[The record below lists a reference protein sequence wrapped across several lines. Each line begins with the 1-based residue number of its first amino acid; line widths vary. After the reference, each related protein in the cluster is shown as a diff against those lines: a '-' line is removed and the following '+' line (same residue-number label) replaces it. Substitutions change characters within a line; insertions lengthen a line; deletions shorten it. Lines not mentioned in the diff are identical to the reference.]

1 MISNFTVLTVP
12 QWAIFASITVM
23 IYGWVEKKSIFGI
36 VGSAILVALG
46 IFAAYAIAAGLMIPE
61 SMLDISENL
70 PKEELFNPDELPVEG
85 RLLPFY
91 WALIANGVLA
101 LAAMFAEIY
110 HKKIAAILKI
120 IIGAIGIVVFFL
132 MMAAVRV

>member
-12 QWAIFASITVM
+12 QWAIFAGITVM

-36 VGSAILVALG
+36 VGSGIMVALG
-46 IFAAYAIAAGLMIPE
+46 IFAAYAIAAGLMMPE

-110 HKKIAAILKI
+110 RKKIATILKI
-120 IIGAIGIVVFFL
+120 IIGAVAIIVFFL

>member
-12 QWAIFASITVM
+12 QWAIFAGITVM
-23 IYGWVEKKSIFGI
+23 IYGWVEKKRIFGI
-36 VGSAILVALG
+36 VGSGILVALG
-46 IFAAYAIAAGLMIPE
+46 IFAAYAIAAGLMMPE

-70 PKEELFNPDELPVEG
+70 SKDELFNPDELPVEG

-91 WALIANGVLA
+91 WVLIVNGFLA
-101 LAAMFAEIY
+101 LAAMIAEIY
-110 HKKIAAILKI
+110 HKKIAIILRIVIVAI
-120 IIGAIGIVVFFL
+120 AIVVFFL